1 MLFKE
6 SGDKGSRIT
15 FLFFNGFGSD
25 YSYWDKLIP
34 YFQNYHCVMLS
45 ENYFNQGN
53 DVSVDE
59 LRNAL
64 QKRYIV
70 GVGHSLGYE
79 KLCLLQ
85 ERYDFIKLKK
95 IVAVEGFSRYL
106 GNNLLL
112 RPHRKLPLDMMK
124 VSYATNTIG
133 TLVQFMMFC
142 GQLAPTIPTSV
153 NEKIFFGDLNLLDD
167 GIVPPNIPHLVL
179 SSLDDYIIP
188 FYIIEDNFGKLPDVK
203 ILYTEG
209 VGHLLGFK
217 QLEFVYFKIM
227 DFIQKN

>member
-1 MLFKE
+1 
-6 SGDKGSRIT
+6 
-15 FLFFNGFGSD
+15 
-25 YSYWDKLIP
+25 
-34 YFQNYHCVMLS
+34 
-45 ENYFNQGN
+45 
-53 DVSVDE
+53 
-59 LRNAL
+59 
-64 QKRYIV
+64 
-70 GVGHSLGYE
+70 
-79 KLCLLQ
+79 
-85 ERYDFIKLKK
+85 
-95 IVAVEGFSRYL
+95 
-106 GNNLLL
+106 
-112 RPHRKLPLDMMK
+112 
-124 VSYATNTIG
+124 
-133 TLVQFMMFC
+133 MMFC